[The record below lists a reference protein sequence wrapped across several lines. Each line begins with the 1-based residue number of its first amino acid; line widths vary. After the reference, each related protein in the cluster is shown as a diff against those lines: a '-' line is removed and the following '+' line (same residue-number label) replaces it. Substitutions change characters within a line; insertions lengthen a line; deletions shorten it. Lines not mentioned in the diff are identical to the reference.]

1 MNFIHALMLIASIIL
16 VLMVAVSIVEAQECG
31 EFGYNCDDNS
41 VVTDVANVTSVSNV
55 IGGNENLAIG
65 LSSPRF
71 GAAIGDCMG
80 TTAASYLWGIYGSQK
95 LKESFW
101 CESFNL
107 IRAGYA
113 DAGIWILCHRTILKD
128 MPDCPGPLVEMVK
141 VDKESDNLD
150 NKPEIIEIQQQFE
163 IQDTRYS
170 ELAARFEA
178 SENEKR
184 ANARAARQENQRREA
199 IKQEIRDKYN
209 VEN

>member
-1 MNFIHALMLIASIIL
+1 MKHKFNLMNFIHALMLIASIIL

-80 TTAASYLWGIYGSQK
+80 TTASSYLWGIYGSQK

-113 DAGIWILCHRTILKD
+113 DAGTWILCNRTILKD
-128 MPDCPGPLVEMVK
+128 MPDCPGPLAEMVTK
-141 VDKESDNLD
+141 ELPIDTELVDKVESLTPMALS
-150 NKPEIIEIQQQFE
+150 K
-163 IQDTRYS
+163 RLLAVYS
-170 ELAARFEA
+170 P
-178 SENEKR
+178 
-184 ANARAARQENQRREA
+184 QEGAGLCSHTIAYSGSKAGRR
-199 IKQEIRDKYN
+199 
-209 VEN
+209 